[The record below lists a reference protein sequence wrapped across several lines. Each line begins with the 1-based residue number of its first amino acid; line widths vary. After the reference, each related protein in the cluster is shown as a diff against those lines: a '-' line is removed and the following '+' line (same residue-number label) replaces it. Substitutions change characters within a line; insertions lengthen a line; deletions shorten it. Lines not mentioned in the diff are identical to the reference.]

1 MNMPT
6 NYAKKIAKLYYQDR
20 IWELSQQGKSV
31 RDITHY
37 VNTRCI
43 PHTKFK
49 GIILSRSTIHT
60 IIKKDIA
67 K

>member
-37 VNTRCI
+37 INTRCI
-43 PHTKFK
+43 PHSKFK
-49 GIILSRSTIHT
+49 AITLSSSTIHAV
-60 IIKKDIA
+60 IKKG